1 MANNNKNNIE
11 EDGVDFSSIRSTA
24 FDNLTSNSILKQIA
38 DSQNA
43 FKVNSMPDYYN
54 YDYTDYTKQNTTT
67 TGTTG
72 GWNWNTHTHTGTGT
86 GTTTSLGAHT
96 HNLVYDSSM
105 YQFYK
110 QPFSKSSFVKE
121 VIISGKDVKKY
132 LDIHIEGFT
141 DDGLIDCLEFCEK
154 FDLLTDEIFWFVVEK
169 NIVLYPL
176 YTKFHTVE
184 KCLDVIRRERNKN
197 IIKYTAPEVQDDIEF
212 KRGVNKLKLKGEL

>member
-11 EDGVDFSSIRSTA
+11 EYGVDFSSIRSTA
-24 FDNLTSNSILKQIA
+24 FDNLTNKSILKQIA

-43 FKVNSMPDYYN
+43 LKVNSMPDYY
-54 YDYTDYTKQNTTT
+54 TKTNQNTTT
-67 TGTTG
+67 TGTTTTG
-72 GWNWNTHTHTGTGT
+72 TTITGTGT
-86 GTTTSLGAHT
+86 GTTTSSGAYVQT
-96 HNLVYDSSM
+96 PASVYALYDSSTW
-105 YQFYK
+105 QFLK

-121 VIISGKDVKKY
+121 VIISGKDVKEY

-154 FDLLTDEIFWFVVEK
+154 FDLLTYEIFWFVVEK
-169 NIVLYPL
+169 NIVIYPL